1 MANSWKRQSS
11 VAYLVKYEDLVQNPA
26 GTLDGIL
33 EYLGLETSDP
43 EKADLLSAAF
53 AQSEELRNHRTTES
67 IEASLGRW
75 KRDLDPSLHPVVQ
88 DAFGEFLAEF
98 GYE

>member
-43 EKADLLSAAF
+43 EKADLIKRRVR
-53 AQSEELRNHRTTES
+53 SE
-67 IEASLGRW
+67 
-75 KRDLDPSLHPVVQ
+75 
-88 DAFGEFLAEF
+88 
-98 GYE
+98 